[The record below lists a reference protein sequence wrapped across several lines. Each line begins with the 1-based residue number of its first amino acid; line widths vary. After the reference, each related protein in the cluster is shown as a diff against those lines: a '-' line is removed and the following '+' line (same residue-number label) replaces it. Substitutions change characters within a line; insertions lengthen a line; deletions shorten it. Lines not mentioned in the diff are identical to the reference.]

1 MNSYIGKQLN
11 LSHCKIIVF
20 SEKIASQ
27 GISDEIYSL
36 INNIQVRPSA
46 NIIISKC
53 EAKTYIEN
61 SKPSL
66 ETLITKYYEIFPNS
80 SLYTGYT
87 SNSTVGEFF
96 NRMTCQT
103 CEPNA
108 ILGGLIENADEQL
121 NATSNNPQD
130 SMLIK
135 SNETSIS
142 GKRGAENIGL
152 AVFKEDTLVGELN
165 AMETVCFSIV
175 RNDINGFLITIPDP
189 EEEESYIDIY
199 LYPNTST
206 NSQVE
211 LVNGTPYITVSTKL
225 KGRIYSMK
233 RDSKYLDSAV
243 LDKISEQ
250 VNTYLES
257 AISAYLYRTA
267 KELKSDINGFGKKAL
282 MLFTTTQ
289 EFNDYDWLNAYE
301 NSFFTVK
308 VDTNVQ
314 SGFLLTET

>member
-1 MNSYIGKQLN
+1 MNSYIGKEVN
-11 LSHCKIIVF
+11 LSHCKILVF

-27 GISDEIYSL
+27 GISNEIYSL
-36 INNIQVRPSA
+36 INNVQIRPST

-53 EAKTYIEN
+53 EAKIYIEN

-66 ETLITKYYEIFPNS
+66 ENLLTKYYEIFPNS

-87 SNSTVGEFF
+87 SNSTIGEFF
-96 NRMTCQT
+96 NRMTCHT

-121 NATSNNPQD
+121 YASSSNPQD
-130 SMLIK
+130 STLIK

-152 AVFKEDTLVGELN
+152 AIFKEDTLVGELN

-175 RNDINGFLITIPDP
+175 RNDINGFLITVPDP
-189 EEEESYIDIY
+189 EQENSYIDIY
-199 LYPNTST
+199 LYPNQSTSNT
-206 NSQVE
+206 VKII
-211 LVNGTPYITVSTKL
+211 NGTPYITVSTKL

-233 RDSKYLDSAV
+233 RNSKYLDSAV
-243 LDKISEQ
+243 LDRISAQ
-250 VNTYLES
+250 VNHYLEAS
-257 AISAYLYRTA
+257 ISAYLYRTA
-267 KELKSDINGFGKKAL
+267 KELKSDVNGFGKKAL
-282 MLFTTTQ
+282 INFATTQ
-289 EFNDYDWLNAYE
+289 EFENYDWLSNYE
-301 NSFFTVK
+301 NSFFNVQ
-308 VDTNVQ
+308 VDSNIQ